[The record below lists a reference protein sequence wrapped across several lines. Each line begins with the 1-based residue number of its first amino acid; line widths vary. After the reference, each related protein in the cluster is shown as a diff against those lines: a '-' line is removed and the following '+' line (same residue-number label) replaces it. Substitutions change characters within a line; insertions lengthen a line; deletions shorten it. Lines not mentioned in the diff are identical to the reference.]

1 MVAPVIANATA
12 AYASA
17 ASKADAPGM
26 EPPVADGGG
35 GFAGMLKNAL
45 HDVADT
51 TRAGEKISM
60 AAIAGKANMTDVVNA
75 VNNADVTLQAVMAI
89 RDRMVSA
96 YQDIL
101 RMPM

>member
-26 EPPVADGGG
+26 EAPAADGG

-45 HDVADT
+45 HDVAET

-75 VNNADVTLQAVMAI
+75 VNNADVTLQAVMAV

>member
-17 ASKADAPGM
+17 ASKAGAPGM
-26 EPPVADGGG
+26 EAPGTDGG
-35 GFAGMLKNAL
+35 GFAGMLKGAL
-45 HDVADT
+45 NDVADT
-51 TRAGEKISM
+51 TRAGEKVSM
-60 AAIAGKANMTDVVNA
+60 SAIAGKASMTDVVQA

-96 YQDIL
+96 YQEIL

>member
-1 MVAPVIANATA
+1 MVAPVVANAAA

-17 ASKADAPGM
+17 AAKSTAPGM
-26 EPPVADGGG
+26 EPPGAEGG
-35 GFAGMLKNAL
+35 GFAGMLKTAL
-45 HDVADT
+45 TDQAQALQ
-51 TRAGEKISM
+51 AGEKASM
-60 AAIAGKANMTDVVNA
+60 AAIAGKANLTDVVNA
-75 VNNADVTLQAVMAI
+75 VNNADVTLQAVMAV

>member
-17 ASKADAPGM
+17 AAKADQPGM
-26 EPPVADGGG
+26 EAPAADGS
-35 GFAGMLKNAL
+35 GFAGMLKSAL
-45 HDVADT
+45 TDVAET
-51 TRAGEKISM
+51 TRASEKISM
-60 AAIAGKANMTDVVNA
+60 AAVAGKANMTDVVNA

>member
-17 ASKADAPGM
+17 AAKADAPGM
-26 EPPVADGGG
+26 EAPGVDGGFG
-35 GFAGMLKNAL
+35 GMLKDAL
-45 HDVADT
+45 KDVAET
-51 TRAGEKISM
+51 TRASEKVSM
-60 AAIAGKANMTDVVNA
+60 AAIAGKASMTDVVNA